1 MPLWA
6 KNGVVVAVCFAI
18 SCLLIALY
26 ATRRQYYCEQQ
37 VDYIGAADRHG
48 SVEVALT
55 EPDVTAPET
64 PERPYTVPQHGV
76 STHTRTQVVDASSEW
91 NVFDTHSSEKYTIVV
106 QTYKRNDLLKRFLK
120 HYNQT
125 SFPLLDQII
134 VIWNN
139 VGMPLDPAMFQQ
151 EISQAGV
158 PVVFT
163 VSKINSLRNKM
174 QPNPQIQ
181 TAGM

>member
-6 KNGVVVAVCFAI
+6 KNGVLVAVSLAI
-18 SCLLIALY
+18 SCLLITLY
-26 ATRRQYYCEQQ
+26 AARR
-37 VDYIGAADRHG
+37 
-48 SVEVALT
+48 
-55 EPDVTAPET
+55 PDATAPET
-64 PERPYTVPQHGV
+64 PERPYTMPQYGV

-91 NVFDTHSSEKYTIVV
+91 NVFDTQSSEKYTIVV

-120 HYNQT
+120 HYKHK

-139 VGMPLDPAMFQQ
+139 VGIPLDPATFQK

-158 PVVFT
+158 PVTFIVAT
-163 VSKINSLRNKM
+163 INSLRNKM

-181 TAGM
+181 TTGM

>member
-6 KNGVVVAVCFAI
+6 KNGVVVTVSFAI
-18 SCLLIALY
+18 SCLLITLY
-26 ATRRQYYCEQQ
+26 ATQRQCYFE
-37 VDYIGAADRHG
+37 DYIDAADRHG
-48 SVEVALT
+48 SVEIAPT

-64 PERPYTVPQHGV
+64 PERPYTMPQHGV
-76 STHTRTQVVDASSEW
+76 STDTGAQVVDASSEW

-158 PVVFT
+158 PVTFIVAT
-163 VSKINSLRNKM
+163 INSLRNKM

>member
-1 MPLWA
+1 MSLWA
-6 KNGVVVAVCFAI
+6 RKGVLVAVFLAI
-18 SCLLIALY
+18 SCLLITLY
-26 ATRRQYYCEQQ
+26 ATRRQCYCEQQ
-37 VDYIGAADRHG
+37 VDYIGIADRHG
-48 SVEVALT
+48 SVEVAPT

-64 PERPYTVPQHGV
+64 PERPYTVPQHGI
-76 STHTRTQVVDASSEW
+76 STHIRTDASEEW

-120 HYNQT
+120 HYNHK

-139 VGMPLDPAMFQQ
+139 IGVPLEQAMFQT

-158 PVVFT
+158 PVTFIVAT
-163 VSKINSLRNKM
+163 INSMRNRF
-174 QPNPQIQ
+174 QPRPQIQ
-181 TAGM
+181 TTGM